1 MKNPPHPD
9 VAQRLVDFVL
19 SADGQALWALP
30 VGHPKGPRRTAL
42 GRQPI
47 RKDVYQA
54 YAGELLSGTVNP
66 YEVGQTMNL
75 DTGLWSASY
84 GLLRQLVW
92 AAAVRNVDFL
102 KAAKKKLID
111 TNFAAD
117 RLALF
122 NQLPDN
128 VATREAVAATNELLR
143 DRKQRDII
151 VTDWVAF
158 FRNQYEQVAR

>member
-1 MKNPPHPD
+1 M
-9 VAQRLVDFVL
+9 L
-19 SADGQALWALP
+19 S
-30 VGHPKGPRRTAL
+30 R
-42 GRQPI
+42 I
-47 RKDVYQA
+47 
-54 YAGELLSGTVNP
+54 VNP
-66 YEVGQTMNL
+66 YEVGQTMNV
-75 DTGLWSASY
+75 DRGLRSASY

-128 VATREAVAATNELLR
+128 VATREAVAATNKLLR